1 MVRRFVG
8 LACACIVLSPS
19 LTAQGSAISVG
30 SGCGGLTLSYV
41 GAAPAPGGPAT
52 VVLGGIPAGATPYL
66 LVGISASVSPF
77 GALPLPLP
85 HPPFLDGCSLL
96 VSAEILAPLP
106 ATSPT
111 LVVSGT
117 LPPSA
122 LESHLFVQAMTLGP
136 GTTLARTSAALDLL
150 IVPPGTGSGD
160 VGGSVIYS
168 GTGSAAGD
176 VRMTLFRTDLS
187 FFREMRT
194 DAAGEFLFAGVPAGG
209 YRLGAAKRGSEYAES
224 AVTISSAPL
233 DKDFVLVPET
243 HPGSWTV
250 IGNTLPENLD
260 ATDIGYVR
268 TDGTVLYCHDTT
280 DPILFDPVTGQK
292 SFPAASGTPQGCM
305 NGTHLA
311 DGGLLFAGGQDGAAP
326 GSFTNAISWVKRFGI
341 SNQWSVLPSM
351 LAPTGRWYPGL
362 ARLADGRVL
371 VFGGGTAPNAE
382 RTDTAEIFDPA
393 TLAWTWTGK
402 MGSKNEF
409 APAALLPGGKVLR
422 TWGTNP
428 ELYDPQTGTWSP
440 TGAFVFPNRGYP
452 GHSDHSLVLLTD
464 GRAVAVGVS
473 RKNQP
478 NAAMTEF
485 YSASS
490 ATWSTGPSPSLV
502 RMQGEVVYLPDG
514 RVFFGAGDAEG
525 NAGGEPNVLGVVRR
539 CDLLE
544 PLGAGAGWRRVA
556 DMPSF
561 REYHGIT
568 LLMPD
573 GRVTTTGGTTIKF
586 QYGPTTADI
595 EAWSPPYLFRG
606 VRPQLSNLS
615 DASPQR
621 GQTLTLDV
629 VPATTLT
636 SVVLM
641 GLPCTTHWVDDGIP
655 RRLEL
660 SVVQIGSQAT
670 VVVPSDPNVAP
681 LGWYLLYGMVDDI
694 PSKAL
699 IVRVDP

>member
-1 MVRRFVG
+1 MDRRLVG
-8 LACACIVLSPS
+8 FACAFILLSPS
-19 LTAQGSAISVG
+19 LAAQGSATSFG
-30 SGCGGLTLSYV
+30 SGCGDLTLAYL
-41 GAAPAPGGPAT
+41 GTAPEPGGPAI
-52 VVLGGIPAGATPYL
+52 VVVGGIPAGATPYL
-66 LVGISASVSPF
+66 LVGLSDSVSPF
-77 GALPLPLP
+77 GAIPLPLP
-85 HPPFLDGCSLL
+85 HPPFLAGCSLL
-96 VSAEILAPLP
+96 VSAVVIAPLP

-111 LVVSGT
+111 LVVSGA

-122 LESHLFVQAMTLGP
+122 LESHVFLQAMTLGP
-136 GTTLARTSAALDLL
+136 GATLARTSAAMDLHV
-150 IVPPGTGSGD
+150 VPPEVGSGD
-160 VGGSVIYS
+160 VGGTVTESA
-168 GTGSAAGD
+168 TGSTIGD
-176 VRMTLFRTDLS
+176 VRMTLFRADLS
-187 FFREMRT
+187 FFREART
-194 DAAGEFLFAGVPAGG
+194 DAGGNFLFTAVPAGG
-209 YRLGAAKRGSEYAES
+209 YRLGAAKRGREYVEIALT
-224 AVTISSAPL
+224 VSSTAL
-233 DKDFVLVPET
+233 DKDFALVPET

-268 TDGTVLYCHDTT
+268 IDGKVLYCHDTT
-280 DPILFDPVTGQK
+280 DPILFDPITGLK
-292 SFPAASGTPQGCM
+292 SFPPASGTPQGCM

-311 DGGLLFAGGQDGAAP
+311 DGGLLFAGGQDGSSP
-326 GSFTNAISWVKRFGI
+326 GSFTNAISWVKRFGT
-341 SNQWSVLPSM
+341 SNQWSMLPSM

-362 ARLADGRVL
+362 TRLADGRVL
-371 VFGGGTAPNAE
+371 VFGGGTAPSAE

-393 TLAWTWTGK
+393 TLTWTWTGK
-402 MGSKNEF
+402 MGSTNEF
-409 APAALLPGGKVLR
+409 SPAALLLAGKVLR

-428 ELYDPQTGTWSP
+428 ELFDPQTGTWSP
-440 TGAFVFPNRGYP
+440 TGTFVFPNRGYP

-478 NAAMTEF
+478 NAAMTEL
-485 YSASS
+485 YEPSA
-490 ATWSTGPSPSLV
+490 ATWSTGPSPDLV

-514 RVFFGAGDAEG
+514 RIFFGGGDAEG
-525 NAGGEPNVLGVVRR
+525 NAGGEPSVLGIVRR

-544 PLGAGAGWRRVA
+544 PVGVSAGWRRVA
-556 DMPSF
+556 NMLSF

-621 GQTLTLDV
+621 GQTLNMDV
-629 VPATTLT
+629 FPTTTLT

-641 GLPCTTHWVDDGIP
+641 GLPCTTHWVDGGIP
-655 RRLEL
+655 RRIEL
-660 SVVQIGSQAT
+660 PVTHVGSKAT

-681 LGWYLLYGMVDDI
+681 IGWYLLYGMVDDI